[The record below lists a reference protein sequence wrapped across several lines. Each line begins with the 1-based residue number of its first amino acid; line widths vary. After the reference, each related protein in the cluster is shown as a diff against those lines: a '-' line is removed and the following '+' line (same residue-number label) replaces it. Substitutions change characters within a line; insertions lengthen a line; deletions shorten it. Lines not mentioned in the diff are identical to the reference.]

1 MHSIAPRQK
10 AILAATTTAPN
21 VVVEWPMRSVMAT
34 LLLLGRRAGAFV
46 APRCRVVAARR
57 EMTLMPRDEQT
68 ISPLPYKGVLYDLR
82 DSAAAYTSIS
92 VDDFAVRL
100 GALER
105 AWRDEAQ
112 LSGWVALPLALA
124 RFAEAAARVGFELH
138 HAEGDSMVLYKW
150 FGAGED
156 KVPPYGNTQVGCA
169 GFVVNDKNEILV
181 VKEWQSANDGA
192 DRVPSPNWKLPGG
205 LADRGESFFECAA
218 RETLEETGVACR
230 AVSVLGMWH
239 RHGVQPW
246 GKSDIYCVVRLEP
259 LGPLAIDADPEEIS
273 DCKWYDAAAFAA
285 EERHPL
291 ITKVLA
297 EVYGL
302 RRGDAVAVAFEPK
315 CDFANLGV
323 QWPGRDP
330 YATYFPKVSGAK
342 RLPAR
347 IRAVASDVDG
357 TLLDSA
363 SVLHAD
369 NAAAIAA
376 CAAHPGLRFFLAT
389 GKCRAGALAALP
401 AAVAETLSGGVFV
414 NGLVVYDDGGAVVH
428 ERLLAGDVVADAV
441 GFADGL
447 GVDVVAYARDDLRT
461 LAATERTDALAD
473 VYHEPRPRVVDSVA
487 DAAAGANKLLL
498 LADADVLSAA
508 RPALERLLE
517 GRAATTVALPTMLE
531 VLPFGGSKREGVRAY
546 LDHFGLDEGADLLA
560 VGDGENDADM
570 LRRAALGVAVGNAAA
585 AAADAADVVVA
596 PNDAGGA
603 AQALY
608 MAIALAKS

>member
-1 MHSIAPRQK
+1 MLHIFP
-10 AILAATTTAPN
+10 
-21 VVVEWPMRSVMAT
+21 
-34 LLLLGRRAGAFV
+34 
-46 APRCRVVAARR
+46 
-57 EMTLMPRDEQT
+57 
-68 ISPLPYKGVLYDLR
+68 
-82 DSAAAYTSIS
+82 
-92 VDDFAVRL
+92 
-100 GALER
+100 
-105 AWRDEAQ
+105 AQ
-112 LSGWVALPLALA
+112 
-124 RFAEAAARVGFELH
+124 
-138 HAEGDSMVLYKW
+138 
-150 FGAGED
+150 
-156 KVPPYGNTQVGCA
+156 
-169 GFVVNDKNEILV
+169 
-181 VKEWQSANDGA
+181 
-192 DRVPSPNWKLPGG
+192 
-205 LADRGESFFECAA
+205 
-218 RETLEETGVACR
+218 
-230 AVSVLGMWH
+230 
-239 RHGVQPW
+239 
-246 GKSDIYCVVRLEP
+246 
-259 LGPLAIDADPEEIS
+259 
-273 DCKWYDAAAFAA
+273 
-285 EERHPL
+285 
-291 ITKVLA
+291 
-297 EVYGL
+297 
-302 RRGDAVAVAFEPK
+302 
-315 CDFANLGV
+315 
-323 QWPGRDP
+323 
-330 YATYFPKVSGAK
+330 
-342 RLPAR
+342 AR

-401 AAVAETLSGGVFV
+401 AAVAEALPGGVFV

-447 GVDVVAYARDDLRT
+447 GLDVVAYARDDLRT
-461 LAATERTDALAD
+461 LAATRRTDELAD
-473 VYHEPRPRVVDSVA
+473 VYHEPRPRVVDAVA

-498 LADADVLSAA
+498 LADADVLAAA
-508 RPALERLLE
+508 RPALEKLLE

-570 LRRAALGVAVGNAAA
+570 LRRAALGVAVGNAGA

>member
-1 MHSIAPRQK
+1 
-10 AILAATTTAPN
+10 
-21 VVVEWPMRSVMAT
+21 MRRVMAT
-34 LLLLGRRAGAFV
+34 LLLL
-46 APRCRVVAARR
+46 
-57 EMTLMPRDEQT
+57 DDQ
-68 ISPLPYKGVLYDLR
+68 PLPYKGVLYDLR
-82 DSAAAYTSIS
+82 GSSAAYTDVS

-124 RFAEAAARVGFELH
+124 RFAEAAARRGFELH

-239 RHGVQPW
+239 RHGVRPW

-302 RRGDAVAVAFEPK
+302 RRGDAVAGAFEPK

-347 IRAVASDVDG
+347 IRAG
-357 TLLDSA
+357 
-363 SVLHAD
+363 
-369 NAAAIAA
+369 NNRWNG
-376 CAAHPGLRFFLAT
+376 P
-389 GKCRAGALAALP
+389 ALP
-401 AAVAETLSGGVFV
+401 GGVFV

-447 GVDVVAYARDDLRT
+447 GLDV
-461 LAATERTDALAD
+461 AATPRRPPTPRHWRTDELAD
-473 VYHEPRPRVVDSVA
+473 AYHEPRPRVVDAVA

-498 LADADVLSAA
+498 LADADVRASLPPPA
-508 RPALERLLE
+508 RGPRRRSLAHDARGPALR
-517 GRAATTVALPTMLE
+517 
-531 VLPFGGSKREGVRAY
+531 GSKREGVRAY

-560 VGDGENDADM
+560 VGDGENDAAPA
-570 LRRAALGVAVGNAAA
+570 RRAGAAAGNAARRGGRGGRARDADEHAVNARRMGIEIPHPEGIAPEDSWRSTDASGVETATTVYTVVLDGQMYTQTEVQVGTGPVDASKSATTA
-585 AAADAADVVVA
+585 APPDEEPAVAAEPA
-596 PNDAGGA
+596 
-603 AQALY
+603 
-608 MAIALAKS
+608 

>member
-1 MHSIAPRQK
+1 MLNIFP
-10 AILAATTTAPN
+10 
-21 VVVEWPMRSVMAT
+21 
-34 LLLLGRRAGAFV
+34 
-46 APRCRVVAARR
+46 
-57 EMTLMPRDEQT
+57 
-68 ISPLPYKGVLYDLR
+68 
-82 DSAAAYTSIS
+82 
-92 VDDFAVRL
+92 
-100 GALER
+100 
-105 AWRDEAQ
+105 AQ
-112 LSGWVALPLALA
+112 
-124 RFAEAAARVGFELH
+124 
-138 HAEGDSMVLYKW
+138 
-150 FGAGED
+150 
-156 KVPPYGNTQVGCA
+156 
-169 GFVVNDKNEILV
+169 
-181 VKEWQSANDGA
+181 
-192 DRVPSPNWKLPGG
+192 
-205 LADRGESFFECAA
+205 
-218 RETLEETGVACR
+218 
-230 AVSVLGMWH
+230 
-239 RHGVQPW
+239 
-246 GKSDIYCVVRLEP
+246 
-259 LGPLAIDADPEEIS
+259 
-273 DCKWYDAAAFAA
+273 
-285 EERHPL
+285 
-291 ITKVLA
+291 
-297 EVYGL
+297 
-302 RRGDAVAVAFEPK
+302 
-315 CDFANLGV
+315 
-323 QWPGRDP
+323 
-330 YATYFPKVSGAK
+330 
-342 RLPAR
+342 AR

-401 AAVAETLSGGVFV
+401 AAVAEALPGGVFV

-473 VYHEPRPRVVDSVA
+473 VYHEPRPRVVDAVA

-508 RPALERLLE
+508 RPALEKLLE

-570 LRRAALGVAVGNAAA
+570 LRRAALGVAVGNAGA